1 MDKNVRS
8 KLKQEIGLFLRK
20 YPGANTS
27 KVKNFIK
34 SDENQ
39 IDISDIRPGTLNK
52 FIRTNIQK
60 FNEVGDWVKHRGG
73 NGRKQSET
81 NKRVTLK
88 VKKKLVKKPNSSLR
102 KVAKAVGIS
111 CTSFLYIF
119 TKNLGCKP
127 YHKYTV
133 QKMSK
138 DHKKRRV
145 SFAEYCLEEYGE
157 STGPYS
163 VQSRVVNSDFN
174 AYIRIT

>member
-27 KVKNFIK
+27 KVKDFIK

-60 FNEVGDWVKHRGG
+60 FNEVGDWVKHRGV

-81 NKRVTLK
+81 NK
-88 VKKKLVKKPNSSLR
+88 
-102 KVAKAVGIS
+102 
-111 CTSFLYIF
+111 
-119 TKNLGCKP
+119 
-127 YHKYTV
+127 
-133 QKMSK
+133 
-138 DHKKRRV
+138 
-145 SFAEYCLEEYGE
+145 
-157 STGPYS
+157 
-163 VQSRVVNSDFN
+163 
-174 AYIRIT
+174 